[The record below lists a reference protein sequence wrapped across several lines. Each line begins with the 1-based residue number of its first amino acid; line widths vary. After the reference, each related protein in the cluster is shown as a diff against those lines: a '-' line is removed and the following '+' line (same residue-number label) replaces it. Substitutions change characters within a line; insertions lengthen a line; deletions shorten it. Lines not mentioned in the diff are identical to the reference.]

1 MVFCQEL
8 LINYIEYMFANFLGR
23 FSHDLGIDLGTKNTL
38 VYMNDKG
45 IVINEPSVVAINK
58 RTNEILEVGEAAN
71 RMVGKTPGHI
81 EAIKPLVDGVI
92 SDFEVTEKMLKYFI
106 TKVHQENFALIPRPR
121 VVIGIPLDL
130 TEVERKAV
138 EDAAKSAGARK
149 VYLIEEAMAAAIGAH
164 LPVIDATATMVV
176 DIGGGSSEIAVISL
190 GGVVTWK
197 SLRLA
202 GNEFDNNIIEY
213 IREEF
218 NILIGE
224 QIAESIKIKIGS
236 AMPLDE
242 PKEMEVRGR
251 DLITGLPKA
260 IIVNDVQI
268 REALSR
274 TVSKITDN
282 IKTILETTPP
292 ELVSDIYE
300 RGIFLS
306 GGGALLR
313 GLDKAISL
321 AAKIPVKIAEDPLT
335 CVVRGTGYLLENKEL
350 FEKVKQ
356 IVKSRNLS
364 IYEQLEEIKP
374 IDTVSTDTTLQ
385 QAREIKT
392 QRIKQSIKE
401 TIKSLIN
408 ENINPTKYKVN
419 KRTGISFI
427 TLNKYYQLILDEVT
441 NEKIIKTTI

>member
-1 MVFCQEL
+1 
-8 LINYIEYMFANFLGR
+8 MFAKLLGK

-38 VYMNDKG
+38 VYVSDKG
-45 IVINEPSVVAINK
+45 IVVNEPSVVAINK

-106 TKVHQENFALIPRPR
+106 TKVHNENFVLIPRPR

-130 TEVERKAV
+130 TEVEKKAV
-138 EDAAKSAGARK
+138 EDAARSAGARK

-164 LPVIDATATMVV
+164 LPVTEATATMVV
-176 DIGGGSSEIAVISL
+176 DIGGGTTEIAVISL

-224 QIAESIKIKIGS
+224 QIAEDIKIKIGS
-236 AMPLDE
+236 AIPLDE

-260 IIVNDVQI
+260 IMVTDKQI
-268 REALSR
+268 REAISR
-274 TVSKITDN
+274 TILKIVEN

-321 AAKIPVKIAEDPLT
+321 ASKIPVKIAEDPLT
-335 CVVRGTGYLLENKEL
+335 CVVRGTGYLLGDKEL
-350 FEKVKQ
+350 LEKV
-356 IVKSRNLS
+356 VLPS
-364 IYEQLEEIKP
+364 
-374 IDTVSTDTTLQ
+374 VS
-385 QAREIKT
+385 
-392 QRIKQSIKE
+392 
-401 TIKSLIN
+401 
-408 ENINPTKYKVN
+408 
-419 KRTGISFI
+419 
-427 TLNKYYQLILDEVT
+427 
-441 NEKIIKTTI
+441 EK